1 MTEAFDFEGD
11 RNRTYNL
18 WIKSPLLYQLSYAP
32 GPCSLDSIL
41 LVPIPDLLIPTNFLL
56 STRTI
61 SSCLYDSSEGG

>member
-32 GPCSLDSIL
+32 GTTLSRLDNVRPDPQPTRADELFALYPNYLVLSLR
-41 LVPIPDLLIPTNFLL
+41 FF
-56 STRTI
+56 
-61 SSCLYDSSEGG
+61 